1 MKVRVGLPFTRS
13 SSLVYSTNRSP
24 TSNGNDDDNDVQ
36 QGSLEAFA
44 DVFAASRCASFDTL
58 QIVVVLN
65 TGSHTR
71 HGNSRSFDSIPN
83 PDCLSIPVSS
93 NQTYFSGTNSSTWA
107 HTNRSS
113 TLSSSTSPSLTCS
126 RTYFGYFARSAT
138 IWSLI
143 SIRMTMR

>member
-1 MKVRVGLPFTRS
+1 MGLPLTRS

-24 TSNGNDDDNDVQ
+24 TSNGNDDDDVQ

-71 HGNSRSFDSIPN
+71 HGNSRSFD
-83 PDCLSIPVSS
+83 
-93 NQTYFSGTNSSTWA
+93 
-107 HTNRSS
+107 
-113 TLSSSTSPSLTCS
+113 
-126 RTYFGYFARSAT
+126 
-138 IWSLI
+138 
-143 SIRMTMR
+143 